1 MARAK
6 KRARTIARAAL
17 VVSTALAIEGAR
29 ATTFTADGRSCKWP
43 LELAEDVFV
52 NECVPYGRDGA
63 LWCVAEEDGKWG
75 VCADLDFDASARGKV
90 SMEAA
95 ARAATTLAREE
106 ELTYEARR
114 QAMEVLES
122 TSTLMLKALARESIE
137 IEGKIV
143 ENPVV
148 EFLAKRQRERPDNF
162 NAVNDPTTSTPAPA
176 STTSPPLQR
185 PPPSPPP
192 PSPPPLSPP
201 PPNQPRCVARTD
213 IRWES
218 PQADGSSEFG
228 MDIYIVLASGE
239 SISGGWKILFKFARD
254 GVVLYSSSAYGADA
268 RTMYAPEDGRVFELR
283 DRGYDAYIALYS
295 TKRIGFNVRTRSA
308 QSLRLSTL
316 AVNGED
322 CEIVPES
329 SIRA

>member
-6 KRARTIARAAL
+6 RRARTIARAAL
-17 VVSTALAIEGAR
+17 VVSASLAIEGAR
-29 ATTFTADGRSCKWP
+29 ATTWTADGRSCKWP
-43 LELAEDVFV
+43 LELAEGVFV

-63 LWCVAEEDGKWG
+63 LWCVAEDDGKWG
-75 VCADLDFDASARGKV
+75 VCADLDFEASARGKDA
-90 SMEAA
+90 MEAA
-95 ARAATTLAREE
+95 ARAATTLAREDSSD
-106 ELTYEARR
+106 EARR

-137 IEGKIV
+137 IEGEIV

-148 EFLAKRQRERPDNF
+148 EFLAKRQRDANG
-162 NAVNDPTTSTPAPA
+162 PTTQTPTPS
-176 STTSPPLQR
+176 STTSPPSQR

-192 PSPPPLSPP
+192 LSPPPLSPPPLSPP

-228 MDIYIVLASGE
+228 MDIYMVLASGE
-239 SISGGWKILFKFARD
+239 SISDGWKILFKFARD

-308 QSLRLSTL
+308 ESLRLSTL
-316 AVNGED
+316 AVNGEN
-322 CEIVPES
+322 CEIVSES

>member
-1 MARAK
+1 MMMMSSKSLNATLDAIYRIVDDPSKAAECVDACVDAAK
-6 KRARTIARAAL
+6 AFPNVASIFWS
-17 VVSTALAIEGAR
+17 VQALATLRLSSDKFE
-29 ATTFTADGRSCKWP
+29 
-43 LELAEDVFV
+43 
-52 NECVPYGRDGA
+52 
-63 LWCVAEEDGKWG
+63 
-75 VCADLDFDASARGKV
+75 
-90 SMEAA
+90 
-95 ARAATTLAREE
+95 AATTLAREE

-322 CEIVPES
+322 CEIVSES